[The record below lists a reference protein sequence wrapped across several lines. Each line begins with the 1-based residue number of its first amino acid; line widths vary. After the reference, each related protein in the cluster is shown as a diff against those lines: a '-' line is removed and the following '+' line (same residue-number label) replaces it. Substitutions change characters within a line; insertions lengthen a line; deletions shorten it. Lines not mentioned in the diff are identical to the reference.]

1 MDGIWGGS
9 PLSKGESSLKEIAV
23 GMWLPIG
30 IQKSV
35 QVVWCMGGYMTFVP
49 IPNHTS

>member
-1 MDGIWGGS
+1 MGGS

-23 GMWLPIG
+23 GNVGMWLEG

-35 QVVWCMGGYMTFVP
+35 QVWCMGWYMTFIP
-49 IPNHTS
+49 IPSHTS